1 MQDIGAGPSDLR
13 SLSDVEWLAGISTL
27 GTAEGHCRRLGRSH
41 AALFLDRGPTLIVT
55 FETSGAIGHRRP
67 HGQPLGFDLAQERGW
82 SHLCLVARGDTWF
95 RDRAVYAYFDQLVD
109 EAFFEEFDRVVF
121 YGANMAGYAAAAYS
135 ATAPGATVILAAPQA
150 TLDPRITG
158 WDPRFTEYRRL
169 SFTDRYGY
177 APDMTE
183 GAGDV
188 YVIFDPEQNLDAM
201 HAALFARAHVTLLP
215 CRNLGRDIGRAL
227 EEMRIIR
234 SILSAIGT
242 GKFDATLFRTFY
254 RARRNYIPYLQ
265 NLLARLDRDGRPLL
279 AALLCRSVAERLNVP
294 AFAMR
299 LARLR
304 QDLEAQ
310 GRKLPRR
317 RR

>member
-1 MQDIGAGPSDLR
+1 MR
-13 SLSDVEWLAGISTL
+13 SLSDVEWFAGISDL
-27 GTAEGHCRRLGRSH
+27 GKAEGECHRLGHSH

-55 FETSGAIGHRRP
+55 FESSDEIANRHP
-67 HGQPLGFDLAQERGW
+67 DSLPVGFDLAKERKW
-82 SHLCLVARGDTWF
+82 SHLCLLARSDTWF
-95 RDRAVYAYFDQLVD
+95 RDKTVYAYFDQLVD
-109 EAFFEEFDRVVF
+109 AAFFEEFDQVVF
-121 YGANMAGYAAAAYS
+121 YGAGMAGYAAAAYS

-158 WDPRFTEYRRL
+158 WDPRFTEFRRL
-169 SFTDRYGY
+169 CFTDRYGY
-177 APDMTE
+177 APEMTE

-234 SILSAIGT
+234 AILSAIGA
-242 GKFDATLFRTFY
+242 GEFDATRFRTIY

-265 NLLARLDRDGRPLL
+265 NLLARLDRDGRPYL

-310 GRKLPRR
+310 GRKLPSRR
-317 RR
+317 R